1 MTSETKTPLVVALD
15 GGYSSYDQETSL
27 LDAAGARF
35 ELRPCFNDEAAALAS
50 VHDADVVMV
59 RESPVSRAVID
70 RMGPC
75 KGIVRYGIGVDNI
88 DQQAARERGIAVA
101 NVPDYGTEEVSTH
114 TVSLLLAVVRQI
126 VTRDRHV
133 REGRW
138 NAPREHNMYR
148 LRGRT
153 LGLVGYGR
161 IARQV
166 HEKLAG
172 FGFGRVLVH
181 DPKADLPP
189 GAEHASV
196 DEVCAESDVISLH
209 VPLTSATRHLIDARR
224 LALARP
230 TAILVNT
237 GRGGLVDLDALFDT
251 LKSGRL
257 LGAGLDVFE
266 TEPVDPG
273 HPIFGLPNVVV
284 SDHIGWYS
292 EEAMRDLQRKAT
304 EEAVRILA
312 GNKPL
317 HWLNP

>member
-1 MTSETKTPLVVALD
+1 M
-15 GGYSSYDQETSL
+15 
-27 LDAAGARF
+27 
-35 ELRPCFNDEAAALAS
+35 
-50 VHDADVVMV
+50 
-59 RESPVSRAVID
+59 
-70 RMGPC
+70 
-75 KGIVRYGIGVDNI
+75 
-88 DQQAARERGIAVA
+88 VA

-181 DPKADLPP
+181 DPKAELPP
-189 GAEHASV
+189 GAEQASV
-196 DEVCAESDVISLH
+196 DEICAASDVISLH
-209 VPLTSATRHLIDARR
+209 VPLTASTRHLIDARR

-266 TEPVDPG
+266 TEPVDPA